1 MAINR
6 FPLVRGMLLRHSDTS
21 GVAFCRRH
29 VYSSRAGPV
38 ALSSQAF
45 PAFNWVQVQEVD
57 NLGLGYPF
65 ARWRIDAQGNT

>member
-38 ALSSQAF
+38 ALSSQAL
-45 PAFNWVQVQEVD
+45 PAFNWCRKWITWASAIPSPD
-57 NLGLGYPF
+57 RG
-65 ARWRIDAQGNT
+65 